1 MRSMFSG
8 VSGLRAHQLKMDVI
22 GNNIANVNTVGF
34 KGQRATFQEV
44 FSQTIKGAGSPQL
57 GRGGTNPQQ
66 IGLGISLS
74 SIDTFH
80 VRGAVQRTDNNTD
93 LAINGDGFFILSNS
107 NDFLSRSF
115 TRAGNFTLDE
125 VGNLVASNG
134 YRVLGYMEDEARNPA
149 PDGSTVLK
157 GVLEGLTISKSKSF
171 PAMSTDR
178 ATMEGNLDN
187 NLARV
192 PIYKSDGITD
202 AVPADYIS
210 YNSTDKTLEYAGGI
224 KPRETTSVFYDSLG
238 GQHKVKFMFVRGVAD
253 AGALGKDSEWA
264 VIVQNLEDMS
274 YFKADGSIVSTD
286 STNAEYL
293 DLTDPTNLTNILIP
307 IKFDSDGNM
316 ITDGSD
322 NTISKLDLQMKGK
335 NGSGDFKVEV
345 NFQGINQFANDS
357 TASVTNKSGYP
368 QGYLDTFSIGPT
380 GEINAIFTNG
390 QSRIIGQVALAAF
403 KNPAGLEKTSENMY
417 QNTPN
422 SGEAIYG
429 LPGSSGLGALNPG
442 TLEMSNVDISREF
455 TEMISTQRGFQAN
468 SRIIT
473 TSDEMLQELVNM
485 KR

>member
-107 NDFLSRSF
+107 NDFLSRAY

-125 VGNLVASNG
+125 DGNLVASNG
-134 YRVLGYMEDEARNPA
+134 YRVLGYMEDEAKNT
-149 PDGSTVLK
+149 GSDKPVLK
-157 GVLEGLTISKSKSF
+157 GTMEGLVISKSKSF
-171 PAMSTDR
+171 PAMATDK
-178 ATMEGNLDN
+178 ATFTGNLNN
-187 NLARV
+187 NLTKLKDTDTITYTPKGTDN
-192 PIYKSDGITD
+192 PI
-202 AVPADYIS
+202 AE
-210 YNSTDKTLEYAGGI
+210 LEFPPGVEY
-224 KPRETTSVFYDSLG
+224 RETTSTFYDSLG
-238 GQHKVKFMFVRGVAD
+238 GQHNIKFIFVRGLQSE
-253 AGALGKDSEWA
+253 GTGGGGDSEWG
-264 VIVQNLEDMS
+264 VIVQNLETGTYYGKNGATVDTSNELTITSFDGTPSAIREATDIADMAVPIL
-274 YFKADGSIVSTD
+274 FKSDGTL
-286 STNAEYL
+286 A
-293 DLTDPTNLTNILIP
+293 TDPAYVRNLNLKIL
-307 IKFDSDGNM
+307 
-316 ITDGSD
+316 
-322 NTISKLDLQMKGK
+322 GK
-335 NGSGDFKVEV
+335 NGSEDFDVKVDLTALTAFSNE
-345 NFQGINQFANDS
+345 S
-357 TASVTNKSGYP
+357 SASVATKSGYK

-380 GEINAIFTNG
+380 GEIYGIFTNG
-390 QSRIIGQVALAAF
+390 QSRVIGQVALAAF
-403 KNPAGLEKTSENMY
+403 KNPSGLEKTSENMY
-417 QNTPN
+417 QVTPN
-422 SGEAIYG
+422 SGDAIYG

>member
-1 MRSMFSG
+1 MMRSMFSG

-34 KGQRATFQEV
+34 KSGRANFQEV
-44 FSQTIKGAGSPQL
+44 FSQTVKGAGSPQL

-107 NDFLSRSF
+107 SDFLSRAF

-125 VGNLVASNG
+125 DGNLVASNG
-134 YRVLGYMEDEARNPA
+134 YRVLGYMEDEEKNTNP
-149 PDGSTVLK
+149 DKTVLK

-171 PAMSTDR
+171 PAKATDS
-178 ATMEGNLDN
+178 ATFTGNLNN
-187 NLARV
+187 NLIKLGDGPEDVIAYTPKGV
-192 PIYKSDGITD
+192 NDFATIQFPSD
-202 AVPADYIS
+202 V
-210 YNSTDKTLEYAGGI
+210 EY
-224 KPRETTSVFYDSLG
+224 RETTSTFYDSLG
-238 GQHKVKFMFVRGVAD
+238 GQHNVKFIFVRGLLAD
-253 AGALGKDSEWA
+253 GTGGGEDNEWG
-264 VIVQNLEDMS
+264 VIVQNLETGTFFGNYDDANGIITS
-274 YFKADGSIVSTD
+274 VDGDDPLDPADVTGMAIPISFNSNGSID
-286 STNAEYL
+286 SASVH
-293 DLTDPTNLTNILIP
+293 D
-307 IKFDSDGNM
+307 
-316 ITDGSD
+316 IT
-322 NTISKLDLQMKGK
+322 LEMRGK
-335 NGSGDFKVEV
+335 NGSSNFSV
-345 NFQGINQFANDS
+345 NIDLSQLTAFSNES
-357 TASVTNKSGYP
+357 SASVASKNGYK

-380 GEINAIFTNG
+380 GEIYGIFTNG
-390 QSRIIGQVALAAF
+390 QSRVIGQIALAAF
-403 KNPAGLEKTSENMY
+403 KNPAGLEKTAENMY
-417 QNTPN
+417 QVTPN
-422 SGEAIYG
+422 SGDAIYG